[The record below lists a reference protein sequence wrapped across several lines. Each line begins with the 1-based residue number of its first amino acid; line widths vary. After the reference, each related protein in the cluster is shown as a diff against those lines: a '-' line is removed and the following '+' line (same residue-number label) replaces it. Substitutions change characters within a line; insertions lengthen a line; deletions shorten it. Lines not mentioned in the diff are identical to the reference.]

1 MSLAVSPLSGETGE
15 GSDGETECVVSG
27 EFEGGVEVE
36 GMGGVGVG
44 AKGFRSAV
52 HCRMC

>member
-1 MSLAVSPLSGETGE
+1 MG

-36 GMGGVGVG
+36 GMGVVGVG